1 MTCTHFSYCS
11 AAQFSRAISS
21 SGCDEWN
28 LDLSGRFGDGG
39 ILLPRLVHTSTQTS
53 VSDVETPAVHV
64 WAPVDQATSTEG
76 CIYLTV
82 ELLIEYKV

>member
-1 MTCTHFSYCS
+1 
-11 AAQFSRAISS
+11 
-21 SGCDEWN
+21 
-28 LDLSGRFGDGG
+28 LSGRFGDGG

-76 CIYLTV
+76 CVYLTV
-82 ELLIEYKV
+82 EILISVIFVNENESGEKPENNKFVNKN